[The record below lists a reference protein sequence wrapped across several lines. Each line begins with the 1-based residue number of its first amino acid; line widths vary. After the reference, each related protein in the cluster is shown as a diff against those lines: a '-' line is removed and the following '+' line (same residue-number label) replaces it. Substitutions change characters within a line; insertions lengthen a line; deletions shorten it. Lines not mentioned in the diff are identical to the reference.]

1 MKHRPEPDIIRLSN
15 ISENRFLTGQTEFG
29 VENESS
35 PQKTFSSLLFSSL
48 LFSSLLFSS
57 LLFSSAARAAGEGS
71 GRGPYVQADLAYAYE
86 HITHDYPEP
95 AGAKKGKISTVS
107 DYFRN
112 IRTHSI
118 HPRVSVGY
126 DFGGWRIAADYA
138 RYRKWNDSKYS
149 VSIKELKENKGENIN
164 VAQYLK
170 TENQE
175 NGSFHAV
182 SSLGLSAVY
191 DFKLNDKFKPYIG
204 ARVAYGHIRHQHRS
218 VEQETTIVTTYL
230 QSGKPSPIIRGPTP
244 KPAHQES
251 NSIRRVGLGVIAG
264 VGFDITPNLTLDAG
278 YRYHNWGRLEN
289 TRFKT
294 HEASLGVRYRF

>member
-1 MKHRPEPDIIRLSN
+1 MQPAKN
-15 ISENRFLTGQTEFG
+15 
-29 VENESS
+29 
-35 PQKTFSSLLFSSL
+35 L

-57 LLFSSAARAAGEGS
+57 LLFSSAAQAASEDG
-71 GRGPYVQADLAYAYE
+71 GRGPYVQADLAYAAE
-86 HITHDYPEP
+86 RITHDYPEP
-95 AGAKKGKISTVS
+95 TDPKKGKISTVS

-138 RYRKWNDSKYS
+138 RYRKWNDNKYS
-149 VSIKELKENKGENIN
+149 VDIKELENKNKNKID
-164 VAQYLK
+164 LK

-204 ARVAYGHIRHQHRS
+204 ARVAYGHVRHS
-218 VEQETTIVTTYL
+218 IDSTKKTAKILTSSYGN
-230 QSGKPSPIIRGPTP
+230 GKPTVYTEENTQN
-244 KPAHQES
+244 AHRES
-251 NSIRRVGLGVIAG
+251 DSIRRVGLGVIAG
-264 VGFDITPNLTLDAG
+264 VGFDITPKLTLDAG

>member
-1 MKHRPEPDIIRLSN
+1 MNPARKKP
-15 ISENRFLTGQTEFG
+15 
-29 VENESS
+29 
-35 PQKTFSSLLFSSL
+35 SL

-57 LLFSSAARAAGEGS
+57 LLFSSAAQAASEGN
-71 GRGPYVQADLAYAYE
+71 GRGPYVQADLAYAAE
-86 HITHDYPEP
+86 RITHDYPKP
-95 AGAKKGKISTVS
+95 TDPSKGKISTVS

-138 RYRKWNDSKYS
+138 RYRKWNNSKYS
-149 VSIKELKENKGENIN
+149 VSIKKLQNQYNK
-164 VAQYLK
+164 K

-175 NGSFHAV
+175 NGTFHAA

-204 ARVAYGHIRHQHRS
+204 ARVAYGHVRHS
-218 VEQETTIVTTYL
+218 ISTKKTTEFLTVARNRVTVPGTYKV
-230 QSGKPSPIIRGPTP
+230 STTP
-244 KPAHQES
+244 GAHQES

>member
-1 MKHRPEPDIIRLSN
+1 
-15 ISENRFLTGQTEFG
+15 TGT
-29 VENESS
+29 
-35 PQKTFSSLLFSSL
+35 
-48 LFSSLLFSS
+48 
-57 LLFSSAARAAGEGS
+57 
-71 GRGPYVQADLAYAYE
+71 
-86 HITHDYPEP
+86 
-95 AGAKKGKISTVS
+95 KKGTTISTVS

-126 DFGGWRIAADYA
+126 DFGGWRIAADYT
-138 RYRKWNDSKYS
+138 RYRKWNNSKYS
-149 VSIKELKENKGENIN
+149 VNTKLVQNQYNK
-164 VAQYLK
+164 K

-175 NGSFHAV
+175 NGTFHAA

-204 ARVAYGHIRHQHRS
+204 ARVAYGHVRHS
-218 VEQETTIVTTYL
+218 ISTKKTTEFLTVARNRVTVPGTYKV
-230 QSGKPSPIIRGPTP
+230 STTP
-244 KPAHQES
+244 GAHQES

>member
-1 MKHRPEPDIIRLSN
+1 MCIRPTKN
-15 ISENRFLTGQTEFG
+15 F
-29 VENESS
+29 SS
-35 PQKTFSSLLFSSL
+35 LLFSSLLFSSL

-57 LLFSSAARAAGEGS
+57 LLFSSAARAASEDG
-71 GRGPYVQADLAYAYE
+71 GRGPYVQADLAYAAE
-86 HITHDYPEP
+86 RITHDYPEP
-95 AGAKKGKISTVS
+95 AGANKGKISTVS

-138 RYRKWNDSKYS
+138 RYRKWNNSKYS
-149 VSIKELKENKGENIN
+149 VSIKELKNNNKK
-164 VAQYLK
+164 K

-204 ARVAYGHIRHQHRS
+204 ARVAYGHVRHSIDSTKKITAGAGGAGSPVR
-218 VEQETTIVTTYL
+218 
-230 QSGKPSPIIRGPTP
+230 PSYKSTQD
-244 KPAHQES
+244 AHHQS

-264 VGFDITPNLTLDAG
+264 VGFDITPKLTLDTG

>member
-1 MKHRPEPDIIRLSN
+1 MNPARKKPSLL
-15 ISENRFLTGQTEFG
+15 F
-29 VENESS
+29 SS
-35 PQKTFSSLLFSSL
+35 LLFSSLLFSSL

-57 LLFSSAARAAGEGS
+57 LLFSSAAQAAGEDG

-95 AGAKKGKISTVS
+95 TGAKKGTTISTVS

-112 IRTHSI
+112 IRTHSV

-138 RYRKWNDSKYS
+138 RYRKWNNNKYS
-149 VSIKELKENKGENIN
+149 VNIKELERNGNENSGGKLNI
-164 VAQYLK
+164 QTQK
-170 TENQE
+170 TEHQE
-175 NGSFHAV
+175 NGTFHAA
-182 SSLGLSAVY
+182 SSLGLSTIY
-191 DFKLNDKFKPYIG
+191 DFDTGSRFKPYIG
-204 ARVAYGHIRHQHRS
+204 MRVAYGHVRHQVRS
-218 VEQETTIVTTYL
+218 VQQETIAVTTYPKE
-230 QSGKPSPIIRGPTP
+230 QNVAPSVTTEAPTK
-244 KPAHQES
+244 KPAHHES
-251 NSIRRVGLGVIAG
+251 RSISSLGFGAVAG
-264 VGFDITPNLTLDAG
+264 VGIDITPKLTLDAG

>member
-1 MKHRPEPDIIRLSN
+1 MQPAKN
-15 ISENRFLTGQTEFG
+15 
-29 VENESS
+29 
-35 PQKTFSSLLFSSL
+35 LLFSSL

-57 LLFSSAARAAGEGS
+57 LLFPSAAQAASEGN

-95 AGAKKGKISTVS
+95 TGTKKGTTISTVS

-138 RYRKWNDSKYS
+138 RYRKWNNSKYS
-149 VSIKELKENKGENIN
+149 VNIKN
-164 VAQYLK
+164 VRIRESNGIRQDLK

-175 NGSFHAV
+175 NGTFHAV

-191 DFKLNDKFKPYIG
+191 DFRPNDKFKPYIG
-204 ARVAYGHIRHQHRS
+204 VRVAYGHVRHGIDSTKKITGTLTAYPNDADAAATVYPDGHPQKN
-218 VEQETTIVTTYL
+218 TY
-230 QSGKPSPIIRGPTP
+230 QK
-244 KPAHQES
+244 S
-251 NSIRRVGLGVIAG
+251 NSSRR
-264 VGFDITPNLTLDAG
+264 
-278 YRYHNWGRLEN
+278 
-289 TRFKT
+289 
-294 HEASLGVRYRF
+294 

>member
-1 MKHRPEPDIIRLSN
+1 MKIVLFSQ
-15 ISENRFLTGQTEFG
+15 LTLNFG
-29 VENESS
+29 AENESS

-48 LFSSLLFSS
+48 LFSS
-57 LLFSSAARAAGEGS
+57 AAQAASEDG

-86 HITHDYPEP
+86 HITHDYPKP
-95 AGAKKGKISTVS
+95 TAPNKNKISTVS

-138 RYRKWNDSKYS
+138 RYRKWNNNKYS
-149 VSIKELKENKGENIN
+149 VNIKN
-164 VAQYLK
+164 VRIREDNGNRIDRK

-182 SSLGLSAVY
+182 SSLGLSAIY
-191 DFKLNDKFKPYIG
+191 DFQINDKFKPYIG
-204 ARVAYGHIRHQHRS
+204 ARVAYGHVRHSIDSTKKITGLLTTSTPGIMSGVYKVLRTPGAHR
-218 VEQETTIVTTYL
+218 
-230 QSGKPSPIIRGPTP
+230 
-244 KPAHQES
+244 ES
-251 NSIRRVGLGVIAG
+251 DSIRRVGLGVIAG

-294 HEASLGVRYRF
+294 HEASLGMRYRF

>member
-1 MKHRPEPDIIRLSN
+1 MNPARKKPSL
-15 ISENRFLTGQTEFG
+15 L
-29 VENESS
+29 
-35 PQKTFSSLLFSSL
+35 FSSLLFSSL

-57 LLFSSAARAAGEGS
+57 LLFSSAAQAASEDN
-71 GRGPYVQADLAYAYE
+71 GRGPYVQADLAYAAE
-86 HITHDYPEP
+86 RITHDYPEP
-95 AGAKKGKISTVS
+95 TGAKKGTTISTVS

-138 RYRKWNDSKYS
+138 RYRKWNNNKYS
-149 VSIKELKENKGENIN
+149 VNIENVQKHDNGNRIDR
-164 VAQYLK
+164 K

-175 NGSFHAV
+175 NGTFHAV

-191 DFKLNDKFKPYIG
+191 DFRPNDKFKPYIG
-204 ARVAYGHIRHQHRS
+204 MRVAYGHVRHGIDSTKKITGTLTAYHGKNIKS
-218 VEQETTIVTTYL
+218 TTYNISPQTQNAHH
-230 QSGKPSPIIRGPTP
+230 QSD
-244 KPAHQES
+244 
-251 NSIRRVGLGVIAG
+251 SIRRVGLGVIAG
-264 VGFDITPNLTLDAG
+264 VGFDITPKLTLDAG

-294 HEASLGVRYRF
+294 HEASLGMRYRF

>member
-1 MKHRPEPDIIRLSN
+1 TDTN
-15 ISENRFLTGQTEFG
+15 
-29 VENESS
+29 
-35 PQKTFSSLLFSSL
+35 
-48 LFSSLLFSS
+48 
-57 LLFSSAARAAGEGS
+57 
-71 GRGPYVQADLAYAYE
+71 
-86 HITHDYPEP
+86 
-95 AGAKKGKISTVS
+95 KISTVS

-138 RYRKWNDSKYS
+138 RYRKWNDNKYS
-149 VSIKELKENKGENIN
+149 VDIKELENKNQN
-164 VAQYLK
+164 KRDLK

-204 ARVAYGHIRHQHRS
+204 ARVAYGHVRHS
-218 VEQETTIVTTYL
+218 IDSTKKTAKILTSSYGGL
-230 QSGKPSPIIRGPTP
+230 NPTVYTEENTQN
-244 KPAHQES
+244 AHHQS

-264 VGFDITPNLTLDAG
+264 IGFDITPNLTLDTG

>member
-1 MKHRPEPDIIRLSN
+1 MQPAKN
-15 ISENRFLTGQTEFG
+15 
-29 VENESS
+29 
-35 PQKTFSSLLFSSL
+35 L

-57 LLFSSAARAAGEGS
+57 LLFSSAAQAAGEDN
-71 GRGPYVQADLAYAYE
+71 GRGPYVQADLAYAAE
-86 HITHDYPEP
+86 RITHDYPKP
-95 AGAKKGKISTVS
+95 TAPGKNKISTVS

-138 RYRKWNDSKYS
+138 RYRKWNNNKYS
-149 VSIKELKENKGENIN
+149 VNTKLVKTGGSEKLRNE
-164 VAQYLK
+164 QTLK
-170 TENQE
+170 TEHQE
-175 NGSFHAV
+175 NGTFHAA

-191 DFKLNDKFKPYIG
+191 DFRPNDKFKPYIG
-204 ARVAYGHIRHQHRS
+204 VRVAYGHVRHQVRS
-218 VEQETTIVTTYL
+218 VQQETEIVITYP
-230 QSGKPSPIIRGPTP
+230 SDGGGKVSLPSKMSP
-244 KPAHQES
+244 KPAHHQS

-264 VGFDITPNLTLDAG
+264 IGFDITPKLTLDTG

>member
-1 MKHRPEPDIIRLSN
+1 MNPARKKP
-15 ISENRFLTGQTEFG
+15 
-29 VENESS
+29 
-35 PQKTFSSLLFSSL
+35 SSL

-57 LLFSSAARAAGEGS
+57 LLFSSAAQAASEDG
-71 GRGPYVQADLAYAYE
+71 GRGPYVQADLAYAAE
-86 HITHDYPEP
+86 RITHDYPEP
-95 AGAKKGKISTVS
+95 TGAKKGTTISTVS

-126 DFGGWRIAADYA
+126 DFGSWRIAADYA
-138 RYRKWNDSKYS
+138 RYRKWNNSKYS
-149 VSIKELKENKGENIN
+149 VNIKN
-164 VAQYLK
+164 VRIREDNGNRIDRK

-204 ARVAYGHIRHQHRS
+204 ARVAYGHVRHSIDSTKKTIEFLTAAGAPGAAPTVYPPQENTQSTHR
-218 VEQETTIVTTYL
+218 
-230 QSGKPSPIIRGPTP
+230 
-244 KPAHQES
+244 ES
-251 NSIRRVGLGVIAG
+251 DSIRRVGLGVIAG

-278 YRYHNWGRLEN
+278 YRYHYWGRLEN

>member
-1 MKHRPEPDIIRLSN
+1 M
-15 ISENRFLTGQTEFG
+15 SESK
-29 VENESS
+29 NESS
-35 PQKTFSSLLFSSL
+35 PKKLLFSSL

-57 LLFSSAARAAGEGS
+57 LLFSSAAQAASEGN
-71 GRGPYVQADLAYAYE
+71 GRGPYVQADLAYAAE
-86 HITHDYPEP
+86 RITHDYPKP
-95 AGAKKGKISTVS
+95 TGTGKNKISTVS

-138 RYRKWNDSKYS
+138 RYRKWNNNKYS
-149 VSIKELKENKGENIN
+149 VDIKELERKNNSTSGGGSQLNIRH
-164 VAQYLK
+164 QK

-175 NGSFHAV
+175 NGTFHAV

-204 ARVAYGHIRHQHRS
+204 MRVAYGHVRHGIDSTKKITGTLTAYHGAGITPTVYPDGSPR
-218 VEQETTIVTTYL
+218 ENTY
-230 QSGKPSPIIRGPTP
+230 QKS
-244 KPAHQES
+244 H
-251 NSIRRVGLGVIAG
+251 SIRRVGLGAVAG
-264 VGFDITPNLTLDAG
+264 VGIDITPKLTLDAG

-294 HEASLGVRYRF
+294 HEASLGMRYRF

>member
-1 MKHRPEPDIIRLSN
+1 MQPAKN
-15 ISENRFLTGQTEFG
+15 
-29 VENESS
+29 
-35 PQKTFSSLLFSSL
+35 LLFSSL

-57 LLFSSAARAAGEGS
+57 LLFPSAAQAAGEGN

-95 AGAKKGKISTVS
+95 TGTKKDKISTVS

-138 RYRKWNDSKYS
+138 RYRKWNNNKYS
-149 VSIKELKENKGENIN
+149 VNIEKVQEIHKN
-164 VAQYLK
+164 RIDRK

-175 NGSFHAV
+175 NGTFHAV

-204 ARVAYGHIRHQHRS
+204 ARVAYGHVRHS
-218 VEQETTIVTTYL
+218 IDSTKKTTKFLTSSY
-230 QSGKPSPIIRGPTP
+230 G
-244 KPAHQES
+244 
-251 NSIRRVGLGVIAG
+251 GL
-264 VGFDITPNLTLDAG
+264 
-278 YRYHNWGRLEN
+278 
-289 TRFKT
+289 
-294 HEASLGVRYRF
+294 

>member
-1 MKHRPEPDIIRLSN
+1 PKPTAPGKN
-15 ISENRFLTGQTEFG
+15 
-29 VENESS
+29 
-35 PQKTFSSLLFSSL
+35 
-48 LFSSLLFSS
+48 
-57 LLFSSAARAAGEGS
+57 
-71 GRGPYVQADLAYAYE
+71 
-86 HITHDYPEP
+86 
-95 AGAKKGKISTVS
+95 KISTVS

-138 RYRKWNDSKYS
+138 RYRKWNDNKYS
-149 VSIKELKENKGENIN
+149 VNIKKLENKNKK
-164 VAQYLK
+164 K

-204 ARVAYGHIRHQHRS
+204 ARVAYGHVRHS
-218 VEQETTIVTTYL
+218 IDSTKKITA
-230 QSGKPSPIIRGPTP
+230 SAGGAGSPASYKSTQD
-244 KPAHQES
+244 AHHQS

-264 VGFDITPNLTLDAG
+264 VGFDITPKLTLDTG
-278 YRYHNWGRLEN
+278 YRYHYWGRLEN

-294 HEASLGVRYRF
+294 HEASLGVRY

>member
-1 MKHRPEPDIIRLSN
+1 M
-15 ISENRFLTGQTEFG
+15 SESK
-29 VENESS
+29 NESS
-35 PQKTFSSLLFSSL
+35 PKKL

-57 LLFSSAARAAGEGS
+57 LLFSSAARAASEDG
-71 GRGPYVQADLAYAYE
+71 GRGPYVQADLAYAAE
-86 HITHDYPEP
+86 RITHDYPEP

-138 RYRKWNDSKYS
+138 RYRKWNNSKYS
-149 VSIKELKENKGENIN
+149 VSIKELNNNKKK
-164 VAQYLK
+164 K

-204 ARVAYGHIRHQHRS
+204 ARVAYGHVRHS
-218 VEQETTIVTTYL
+218 ISTKKTTEFLTVAGARVTVPGTYKV
-230 QSGKPSPIIRGPTP
+230 STTP
-244 KPAHQES
+244 GAHQES